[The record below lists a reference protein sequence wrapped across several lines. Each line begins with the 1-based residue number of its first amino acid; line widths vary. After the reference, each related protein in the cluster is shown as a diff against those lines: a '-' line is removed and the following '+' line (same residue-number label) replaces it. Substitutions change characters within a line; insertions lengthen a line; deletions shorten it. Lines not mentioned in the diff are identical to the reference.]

1 MAGWVYII
9 SNKAMPNILKIGYTE
24 RTPYIRAYELYNTG
38 CPYPY
43 KVDYAIYVDRPYE
56 VEQKAHE
63 LQRAN
68 NVGKEWFS
76 CSFEEAVST
85 INRAINLLGAKIE
98 PDKKPEA
105 PTPDDIRGIIENNP
119 SVLAIIQKPKLSY
132 DEHLSIKLDNQIL
145 EFKSTYYK
153 YSFEKEKI
161 NIYEEFN
168 KDIEYYQYCYQTTKN
183 NENKKNTIELIIAS
197 MCIPLVPYIIILI
210 VLRGV
215 LDIKQK
221 VFESYFTEYIL
232 IYIFIVCIT
241 LIYFKIKEYRRYLFH
256 IKNSFEECYKEE
268 IQPYEKKKQNSILR
282 LKQRYSNHFRVINS
296 D

>member
-85 INRAINLLGAKIE
+85 INKAINLLGAKIE

-105 PTPDDIRGIIENNP
+105 PTPDDIRGIIANNP
-119 SVLAIIQKPKLSY
+119 DAAVIIEQP
-132 DEHLSIKLDNQIL
+132 
-145 EFKSTYYK
+145 
-153 YSFEKEKI
+153 KI
-161 NIYEEFN
+161 NVDAEIDRIKSEYQN
-168 KDIEYYQYCYQTTKN
+168 KRKELERKELDAADSFKMILSWFFLQIIGVYILYLLFGDK
-183 NENKKNTIELIIAS
+183 LIIREGILS
-197 MCIPLVPYIIILI
+197 TTIFLIIGGFILVYPIMFIIL
-210 VLRGV
+210 
-215 LDIKQK
+215 
-221 VFESYFTEYIL
+221 
-232 IYIFIVCIT
+232 FITMICPF
-241 LIYFKIKEYRRYLFH
+241 LENWYDRLLCLLNKICRY
-256 IKNSFEECYKEE
+256 K
-268 IQPYEKKKQNSILR
+268 SILKYR
-282 LKQRYSNHFRVINS
+282 SNMSLLYSEEKFQLEKLNKAK
-296 D
+296 